1 MMKKITIISLIL
13 ILLAFSVVPVMAA
26 KGENNGHGNGQNQ
39 GQGNNGGDQDQQ
51 QDRDREQDK
60 DQIKDKDKSSAP
72 GSGGRGNHEHTRM
85 RTPFYLQ
92 GTISALD
99 AGTITVTLTHGNAK
113 VKEYIGTD
121 LVLQTN
127 ESTLI
132 FQITQGDEISGTLG
146 TDMSSSDDSD
156 DDGEPSNRVPISFDQ
171 LEVGQK
177 VAVHGNVVESGYA
190 ARLITVYIQKSIEP

>member
-1 MMKKITIISLIL
+1 MKKLTILSLIL

-51 QDRDREQDK
+51 QDRVRQQDK
-60 DQIKDKDKSSAP
+60 DQIKDKDTSSKP
-72 GSGGRGNHEHTRM
+72 GSGARGNHEHTRV

-92 GTISALD
+92 GTISSLD

-113 VKEYIGTD
+113 VKEYIGTN
-121 LVLQTN
+121 LALQTN

-132 FQITQGDEISGTLG
+132 FQIIQGDEISGTLG
-146 TDMSSSDDSD
+146 TDSGDGGDPD
-156 DDGEPSNRVPISFDQ
+156 DDGEPSNRIPITLDQ
-171 LEVGQK
+171 LAVGQK

-190 ARLITVYIQKSIEP
+190 ARLITVYIQTPDEP